1 VEITRSVYF
10 TTTTD
15 AVKSFQHQVLN
26 APLSNIPYW
35 KRSSSRDIPGTTPRD
50 NHQIA
55 GLLRSYAIEIFAA
68 RFLEDPDCSFVDP
81 NVDDNSDSV
90 FRRCCWFGFC
100 WSCPSY
106 CRVAIAVCLQKQVS
120 IRMNVY
126 CTWKHLTFSSHS
138 STSLSSVE
146 LAA

>member
-1 VEITRSVYF
+1 
-10 TTTTD
+10 
-15 AVKSFQHQVLN
+15 VKSLQHQVLN

-35 KRSSSRDIPGTTPRD
+35 KRSSSRDIPGTTPGD

-68 RFLEDPDCSFVDP
+68 RFLEDPNCPFADP
-81 NVDDNSDSV
+81 NVNDNSGSV
-90 FRRCCWFGFC
+90 FRRCRWFGFC

-106 CRVAIAVCLQKQVS
+106 CRVAIAVCLQKQLS

-126 CTWKHLTFSSHS
+126 CTLETPYLF
-138 STSLSSVE
+138 
-146 LAA
+146 LAFLHEFIIRRACGLNLCDHDPSYSI